1 MPSHSSR
8 TSLSALV
15 SPVCRPVPAS
25 RDATG
30 LSEAR
35 SFKPDKD
42 PGLPSGRRSSRGLTL
57 VEVAIALS
65 VLALCLGGILAALL
79 QSRRLTDGSIVQT
92 SAVMV
97 VQGYIE
103 QMKTMGLPDLIN
115 ATGPTPTPIPTKFDD
130 THDDPLA
137 PSTGTPPTNLS
148 SFIPGDASSVPA
160 GAVDNLK
167 DFPDRSGT
175 QGQGSPSTW
184 AITWPGANRT
194 YDPPLGLYPTST
206 PYPGD
211 LHLNLWV
218 WVQNLTGLS
227 GGSTNAADV
236 YGITIIYTWQLKDGA
251 KIRYFMGSVRTIR
264 SKVPTM

>member
-1 MPSHSSR
+1 M
-8 TSLSALV
+8 
-15 SPVCRPVPAS
+15 
-25 RDATG
+25 
-30 LSEAR
+30 SEAR
-35 SFKPDKD
+35 SFKPDQD
-42 PGLPSGRRSSRGLTL
+42 PGLPPGRRSSRGLTL

-115 ATGPTPTPIPTKFDD
+115 ATGPTPTPIPTRFDD
-130 THDDPLA
+130 AHGDPLLV
-137 PSTGTPPTNLS
+137 STGTPPTLS
-148 SFIPGDASSVPA
+148 SLIPGDTNSAPA

-175 QGQGSPSTW
+175 QGQGSAVDWGT
-184 AITWPGANRT
+184 TWPKALVYPT
-194 YDPPLGLYPTST
+194 PSASVPTST
-206 PYPGD
+206 AYPGD

-218 WVQNLTGLS
+218 WIQNLTGVS